1 MEENKACFSRD
12 ELARQLGVS
21 RDSVIR
27 AIQRGELKIVR
38 FGRRVLIPQSELDRL
53 LKEAK

>member
-1 MEENKACFSRD
+1 MEENKACLSRD
-12 ELARQLGVS
+12 ELARRLGVS

-27 AIQRGELKIVR
+27 AIQKGELKVVR
-38 FGRRVLIPQSELDRL
+38 FGRRVLIPRSELDRL

>member
-12 ELARQLGVS
+12 ELARRLGVS

-38 FGRRVLIPQSELDRL
+38 FGRRVLIPRSELDRL
-53 LKEAK
+53 LRKAE

>member
-12 ELARQLGVS
+12 ELARRLGVS

-27 AIQRGELKIVR
+27 AIKREEIKVLR
-38 FGRRVLIPQSELDRL
+38 FGRRVLIPRSELDRL
-53 LKEAK
+53 LKGAK